1 MVGTSLGVPE
11 KMIASARKQVEN
23 LLLKDDSLCE
33 PNRGDLD
40 DECHKWLHGK
50 PDYSIANLEYLTGKS
65 QNHKAGSLEKVV
77 EDLVQTWEME
87 ATHKQ
92 YKDWRNINHEEYY
105 TQATVNSSVF
115 LLICKRTEYV
125 VL

>member
-1 MVGTSLGVPE
+1 MSDNITENVMVGTSLGVPKE
-11 KMIASARKQVEN
+11 VIEAAREQLEN

-50 PDYSIANLEYLTGKS
+50 PDYSISNLEYLKGKS

-77 EDLVQTWEME
+77 EDLVKTWEME
-87 ATHKQ
+87 ATHKE
-92 YKDWRNINHEEYY
+92 YKDWRNINHEEYF
-105 TQATVNSSVF
+105 TQVMVYSRSWIIF
-115 LLICKRTEYV
+115 
-125 VL
+125 